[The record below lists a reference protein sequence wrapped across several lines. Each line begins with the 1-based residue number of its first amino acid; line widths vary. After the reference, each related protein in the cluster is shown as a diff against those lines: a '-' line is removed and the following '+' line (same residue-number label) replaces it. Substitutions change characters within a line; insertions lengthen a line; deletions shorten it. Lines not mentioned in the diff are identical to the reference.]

1 MKSLGEQIAS
11 DVVAAE
17 AGIKGKLETLKKVHE
32 LLKAAASKIEKKP
45 WPFSD
50 TRKLLDD
57 LATHATGVAKDDV
70 QQLQERLKKQLDDAA
85 KSYERAFVDGLVAEA
100 RKVNLPTGNVSGSYY
115 LGPFRLT
122 LDFGKGTGVLGYAD
136 QPVAAPMALDAAK
149 LVSSAAEVAQ
159 SLLAVP
165 TDIAKLA
172 NDFDEAIRVVL
183 SRGRKPTEGRELRCP
198 LPELHRE
205 MTLLRQDRTR
215 AITSSSF
222 RDYPLARF
230 IVELKTLI
238 QSEQNMTA
246 AKRFRLETAVIENTK
261 NPRKSVFIPTD
272 LQRGYAGG
280 TYFQALVLVNEA
292 RSAS

>member
-11 DVVAAE
+11 EILAAE
-17 AGIKGKLETLKKVHE
+17 AGIKGKLEALRKTHDTLKV
-32 LLKAAASKIEKKP
+32 AAGRIEKKP

-57 LATHATGVAKDDV
+57 LAAHATGVAKDDV

-100 RKVNLPTGNVSGSYY
+100 RKVNLPTGSASGAYF

-122 LDFGKGTGVLGYAD
+122 LDFVKETGVLDYAD
-136 QPVAAPMALDAAK
+136 QPIAPPMALDAVK
-149 LVSSAAEVAQ
+149 LVTDASELVQ
-159 SLLAVP
+159 SLLAAP
-165 TDIAKLA
+165 SDIAKLA
-172 NDFDEAIRVVL
+172 NDFDEAIRVAL
-183 SRGRKPTEGRELRCP
+183 SRSRKSTEGRELRCP

-205 MTLLRQDRTR
+205 MTLLRQDRSR

-230 IVELKTLI
+230 VVELKTLV

-246 AKRFRLETAVIENTK
+246 AKRFRLETAVIENTRNTK
-261 NPRKSVFIPTD
+261 KSVFIPTD

-280 TYFQALVLVNEA
+280 TYFQAVVLVNET
-292 RSAS
+292 RSVG